1 MPSVYHWGGRSLDEA
16 KISQAEHARVGEAS
30 CRPSD
35 RSATPAA
42 ATWTA
47 AAATAGTRG
56 AAFGRAARPIPTAT
70 RAPPAPSTTTG
81 RVHTDSAGRRASASA
96 GAASSAASAE
106 STATCCAT
114 GDCATWRVSHT
125 PPSAAPA
132 ARSRSSQIWSG
143 RAARSAPA
151 VPATSAST
159 SQRLVL
165 ALVAVTAGAL
175 LAARPLQICEL
186 RDLAAGAALGGVWLT
201 LQVAQSPVAQQV
213 AVLSALAALLAAP
226 ALALALRPAES
237 VWTRPV
243 VVLGAGGALVAVGMG
258 LAALPNAAPLVPAVA
273 AAAVQVAAAGVALRS
288 LGLQMASPALAC
300 SAWLIFASSS
310 DRPPQWYTLGIGLA
324 LLAVVAVWRRD
335 RRLRQLPLT
344 PGPVVGL
351 ELAGIAFLVGT
362 PMVQA
367 VTDSSLYALEAGVV
381 GILVAL
387 WGVVTRVRRRVA
399 AGALVVLVAVVLL
412 LAVPLVQLLPAWGG
426 AGVWLLLAGV
436 GLVAVLVAT
445 MLERGRAAV
454 RTTLGRIGEVTAD
467 WE

>member
-1 MPSVYHWGGRSLDEA
+1 VE
-16 KISQAEHARVGEAS
+16 V
-30 CRPSD
+30 
-35 RSATPAA
+35 
-42 ATWTA
+42 
-47 AAATAGTRG
+47 
-56 AAFGRAARPIPTAT
+56 
-70 RAPPAPSTTTG
+70 APSL
-81 RVHTDSAGRRASASA
+81 
-96 GAASSAASAE
+96 
-106 STATCCAT
+106 
-114 GDCATWRVSHT
+114 W
-125 PPSAAPA
+125 
-132 ARSRSSQIWSG
+132 
-143 RAARSAPA
+143 
-151 VPATSAST
+151 
-159 SQRLVL
+159 LVL

-186 RDLAAGAALGGVWLT
+186 RDLAAAAALGGVWLT

-213 AVLSALAALLAAP
+213 AVLSALAALLAA
-226 ALALALRPAES
+226 LALALRPAES
-237 VWTRPV
+237 GWTRPV
-243 VVLGAGGALVAVGMG
+243 VLLGAGGALVAVGIG

-335 RRLRQLPLT
+335 RRLRQLALT

-367 VTDSSLYALEAGVV
+367 VTDSPLYALEAGAV

-399 AGALVVLVAVVLL
+399 TGALVVLVAVVLL
-412 LAVPLVQLLPAWGG
+412 VAVPLVQLLPAWGG